1 RDRPP
6 GPRRDRGGRS
16 LDPGFRLVSGGAP
29 SIRAYGDHAVLVEW
43 TTDGFDAQVSE
54 RVHALA
60 ARLRG
65 LDLFAEVMPGYDSL
79 VASFDGARLTLG
91 GARRRVESALSSVAD
106 ANAAADGRLVEI
118 PVSYGGADGPDLY
131 AMADRIGLTPEDVVA
146 LHSGREYRVCM
157 MGFIPGFA
165 FLSDVDPKLQH
176 PRHATPRAVVPAGS
190 VGIANWQ
197 TGIYG
202 LESPGGWQIIGRT
215 DLHMFDAA
223 RDRPFLVEA
232 GDRIRFVPK

>member
-1 RDRPP
+1 MNDLHP
-6 GPRRDRGGRS
+6 D
-16 LDPGFRLVSGGAP
+16 
-29 SIRAYGDHAVLVEW
+29 IRAYGDHAVLVEW
-43 TTDGFDAQVSE
+43 GADGFDADISD

-60 ARLRG
+60 ARLRKKKA
-65 LDLFAEVMPGYDSL
+65 FIEVMPGYDSL
-79 VASFDGARLTLG
+79 VASFDGAQMNAAS
-91 GARRRVESALSSVAD
+91 ARRRIKD
-106 ANAAADGRLVEI
+106 AIVREARSETAVDGRLVEI

-131 AMADRIGLTPEDVVA
+131 AMADRIGKSPEAVLA
-146 LHSGREYRVCM
+146 LHTGRDYRVCM

-165 FLSDVDPKLQH
+165 FLSDVDPLLQH

-215 DLHMFDAA
+215 DVAMFDAD
-223 RDRPFLVEA
+223 RDRPFYVEA
-232 GDRIRFVPK
+232 GDRIRFVAQ